1 MSLKFVLLVIICTLC
16 KLSNAQII
24 PSTSVNLGNQA
35 PPLLLKEWL
44 KGKPIKKFNKGTVY
58 VVEFWAT
65 WCAPCKAAMPHLSS
79 LANKYNG
86 KVIIIGVD
94 ILERKNT
101 SIKTIKTFV
110 DSMGYRMNYS
120 VAKEDRNFMETS
132 WLIASNERDEG
143 IPRSFVVDAQGKIAW
158 IGHPKDLDTVL
169 HKIVNNTWSIKD
181 ALDERNFDK
190 YITNLDDSMNYDV
203 MKYEG
208 DALDTSKKAKPD
220 SVIFAINKM
229 LKIEPKL
236 KYEYFIAY
244 NMFIS
249 LLKTDQYKAYDYA
262 KGAFEIPYNK
272 RVGFGWLIDGIEW
285 YSKNNNLLS
294 EIYQLGA
301 EAYQIEIN
309 EIPYPE
315 LVNMPKRYNKMA
327 DWYLLAGD
335 KLKADIARKKAT
347 DIQEKQK
354 R

>member
-1 MSLKFVLLVIICTLC
+1 MLLTILC
-16 KLSNAQII
+16 LLTFKIYAQNKPIVPVTI
-24 PSTSVNLGNQA
+24 GNKA

-44 KGKPIKKFNKGTVY
+44 KGKPIKKFNKGTIY

-79 LANKYNG
+79 LANKYKD

-143 IPRSFVVDAQGKIAW
+143 IPRSFVVNAEGKLAW

-169 HKIVNNTWSIKD
+169 HKIVSNTWSIKE
-181 ALDERNFDK
+181 ALDKRNFDK
-190 YITNLDDSMNYDV
+190 YITNLDDSMYYEV
-203 MKYEG
+203 MEYWG
-208 DALDTSKKAKPD
+208 DAFNANKKAKPD
-220 SVIFAINKM
+220 SIIFAINKM

-236 KYEYFIAY
+236 KYEYFTAS
-244 NMFIS
+244 NMFTS

-272 RVGFGWLIDGIEW
+272 RVGLDWLISSIKE
-285 YSKNNNLLS
+285 YSKKNNLLS

-315 LVNMPKRYNKMA
+315 IVNMAKKYNNMA

-335 KLKADIARKKAT
+335 KLKAGVARQKANE
-347 DIQEKQK
+347 IQEKGK